1 MGTGTNGRGLGM
13 GDTQDA
19 VEGESLSDFLF
30 YKSRKMRCKRS
41 VRPARRSL
49 TVVLC
54 CAGWEGLKDESRLD
68 ALGKLP
74 RRVYGEAPRI
84 SSILNGDWHVGQR
97 PQLGNDAD

>member
-1 MGTGTNGRGLGM
+1 MGGT
-13 GDTQDA
+13 QEE
-19 VEGESLSDFLF
+19 VEGDALSDFLF

-49 TVVLC
+49 TAVLC
-54 CAGWEGLKDESRLD
+54 CAGMEGLKDGSRLD
-68 ALGKLP
+68 ALGELS

-97 PQLGNDAD
+97 PQLGNDADWPWERQGAWK